1 MVERKS
7 RAGAMARQLD
17 IPAPAG
23 TRSPQWKPDDL
34 PGRAAP
40 SPRRWRHR
48 DAAGG
53 VGLGILAALE
63 ARPSAAAPASSIA
76 RRAARLEV
84 SEPACGGRCA
94 TSLCGAGAAFRVAEF
109 LSCCDTCRRP
119 LHGKD
124 VFMYRGER
132 AFCSMEC
139 RYHAIVS
146 DESREE
152 DRKRRAAVA
161 SSLKNAAPGSRCN
174 GGGQIFF
181 TTGIVAA

>member
-1 MVERKS
+1 
-7 RAGAMARQLD
+7 MARQLD

-23 TRSPQWKPDDL
+23 TRSPQWKPDGL
-34 PGRAAP
+34 SGRAAP
-40 SPRRWRHR
+40 SPRGWRHC
-48 DAAGG
+48 DG

-94 TSLCGAGAAFRVAEF
+94 TNLCGAGVAFRVAEF

-152 DRKRRAAVA
+152 EDRKRRAAVA